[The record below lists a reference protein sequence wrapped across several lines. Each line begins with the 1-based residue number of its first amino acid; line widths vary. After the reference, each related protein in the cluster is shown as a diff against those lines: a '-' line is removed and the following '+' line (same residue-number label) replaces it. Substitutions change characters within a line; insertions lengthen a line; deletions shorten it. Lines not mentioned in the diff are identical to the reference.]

1 MTTREERIEA
11 MARAMCEYQAR
22 SWGVLD
28 MRVRDELIARAT
40 AAYDA
45 LLAMGAIAEHS
56 PDVRNMVERSVDGA

>member
-11 MARAMCEYQAR
+11 MARALCQRMGR

-28 MRVRDELIARAT
+28 MRARDELIARAT

-45 LLAMGAIAEHS
+45 LLAMGAIADHS
-56 PDVRNMVERSVDGA
+56 PDVRNMVERSVDAS